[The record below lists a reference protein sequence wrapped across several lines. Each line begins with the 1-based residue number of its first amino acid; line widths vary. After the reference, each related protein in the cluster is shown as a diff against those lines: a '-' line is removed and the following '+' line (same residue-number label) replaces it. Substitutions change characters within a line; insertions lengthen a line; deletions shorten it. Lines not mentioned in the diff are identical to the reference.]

1 VAQEQPIDVTHLLRE
16 MADGRTDAEAQ
27 LIPLV
32 YRELHRIAHYL
43 MRREGDQL
51 TLQTTALVHEA
62 YLRLLRPQA
71 AWEDRIHFFRV
82 AATVMRRI
90 LVDHARARQA
100 EKRGG
105 GAGAIKDVF
114 AEPFDRSNTPDN
126 ADRIL
131 AVDEALTR
139 LAAVDERQ
147 AQIVE
152 LRFFVGMTVEETAE
166 LLALSPRTVKREWQ
180 LARAWLANELGR

>member
-1 VAQEQPIDVTHLLRE
+1 MAEEPPADVTRLLRE
-16 MADGRTDAEAQ
+16 MADGQTEAEAQ

-43 MRREGDQL
+43 MRGEGDRL

-62 YLRLLRPQA
+62 YLRLVRPAA
-71 AWEDRIHFFRV
+71 AWEDRGHFFRV

-105 GAGAIKDVF
+105 GVVKDGGP
-114 AEPFDRSNTPDN
+114 EPLDLSASPDN
-126 ADRIL
+126 AARIL

-147 AQIVE
+147 ARIVE
-152 LRFFVGMTVEETAE
+152 LRFFIGMTIEETAE
-166 LLALSPRTVKREWQ
+166 LLELSPRTIKREWQ
-180 LARAWLANELGR
+180 FARAWLARELKR